1 MCFWL
6 VYQPSDFSHMDFL
19 ENGLRF
25 IRRGRASRP
34 KRDLDGDEP
43 SDYEE
48 LSSEVEMDDMKEW
61 LCITASKNQLLPHQ
75 ILVKKFTPGNSHG
88 SLRAVQSNS
97 VHVGFSLCLVAGLWV
112 LTTFYSSMG

>member
-75 ILVKKFTPGNSHG
+75 ILVKKFLPPGTVMDLYEQYKATQCMLG
-88 SLRAVQSNS
+88 SACVSLL
-97 VHVGFSLCLVAGLWV
+97 GFGC
-112 LTTFYSSMG
+112 